1 MTLADALKRLL
12 SSQIDMFLMAWG
24 FHWNVE
30 GPLFPQYHDFFG
42 EIQSDVYGSV
52 DPTAENIRKL
62 RSPAPFAL
70 SALDK
75 LSDVEDHRVKAD
87 PMEMCKALLDANDA
101 VLEAID
107 EAFQL
112 ATDAN
117 EQGIADFLASRD
129 DMHKKWRWQLEVST
143 R

>member
-30 GPLFPQYHDFFG
+30 GPLFAQYHDLFG

-52 DPTAENIRKL
+52 DHTAENIRKL
-62 RSPAPFAL
+62 RSVAPFTLGAF
-70 SALDK
+70 DK
-75 LSDVEDHRVKAD
+75 LSDVEDQRVTAD
-87 PMEMCKALLDANDA
+87 PMEMCKALLDANDV

-117 EQGIADFLASRD
+117 EQGIADFLAGRD
-129 DMHKKWRWQLEVST
+129 DEHKKWRWQLEVST
-143 R
+143 K